1 MPHAG
6 REYAQSSEDQIRP
19 AVLRKA
25 ESAAERHGGV
35 NWFML
40 QSCSHG
46 GQDRRDIIVK
56 YGELGIMSASFP

>member
-1 MPHAG
+1 MQGANML
-6 REYAQSSEDQIRP
+6 EAAKTQIRP